1 MVQVEESGVILIL
14 QYVVSPNFP
23 LGKLNV
29 VYASRKISKKL
40 SGALTEGGFIYVRG

>member
-1 MVQVEESGVILIL
+1 ML
-14 QYVVSPNFP
+14 Y
-23 LGKLNV
+23 NV